1 MATIQTD
8 QHFKTNLILKDT
20 LGGLKQPRGV
30 SEHLVAQTAG
40 LQEKSPVMDGVLKDT
55 LQGIGH
61 TNTSELRKAK
71 GPKAKTVPKRY
82 GQVPYSGP
90 KY

>member
-1 MATIQTD
+1 MATVKTNDSI
-8 QHFKTNLILKDT
+8 KTNLIVKDT
-20 LGGLKQPRGV
+20 LAGLQQPKGHL
-30 SEHLVAQTAG
+30 EHLVAQTAG

-61 TNTSELRKAK
+61 KETSELRKAPQ
-71 GPKAKTVPKRY
+71 PKPRTVPKRY
-82 GQVPYSGP
+82 GQIPFSGP